1 MADGPRNI
9 LLVAT
14 EPLTG
19 GLLAWLRDA
28 HADAAV
34 TMLKL
39 TADRDAVDLPT
50 EWRILRPTDL
60 GSSEQLG
67 KDILAFL
74 TAVAETPL
82 ANGKTFDQQFRLAGD
97 SSLWWVGPASYRHQ
111 DKAVYAALRA
121 AWLTAKALDQA
132 NANEVLVLTARR
144 NVAAM
149 VASQCTDRSLPCMA
163 VPGSATPARTAWTG
177 RTTWLARTWMWLV
190 TFPWLVLIRA
200 IMARMLTRANRP
212 SRAERDRPAA
222 VMTGAF
228 PRHVREDDSG
238 LGVWYWQ
245 VCAHELAR
253 RDGHLRQQFLLH
265 TVGAPSSAGQMRH
278 GLYHTG
284 WRTLRR
290 LKGLLPIEHRHAP
303 LLTYLGAAFRQLA
316 AMGRLG
322 RVERQDEFRQRLRFC
337 GADVSVLYVPLIR
350 QEVARMA
357 AWAVNIAAIA
367 KSLRA
372 AGNVRL
378 LIVNEEFYGWGM
390 RDIAAARR
398 LNIPTLGVEHGAI
411 FPMHLIYTPPPAQIA
426 NTPIPD
432 HFAVYGQFAKDV
444 VSEIGAYPAERVT
457 VTGGPRFDHLVNAPP
472 DADAARQ
479 RLGFAAEKKLVLIT
493 TNFFRW
499 FQDVAR
505 SVFTACK
512 DRDDVVVCLKTHPN
526 DFPLSVY
533 ETIARDC
540 GAGNVHLFDDRFDD
554 LLAACDVLVGGF
566 STTVIEA
573 ILLGRT
579 TICVNFSDEEYRY
592 PFVADGGSLPARTN
606 EELTRSLA
614 TALSGEADG
623 DLAAGRDRFLARH
636 MGPSASG
643 HAAAAL
649 AELIGTLTDAKES

>member
-19 GLLAWLRDA
+19 GLLVWLRDA
-28 HADAAV
+28 HADATV
-34 TMLKL
+34 TILKL

-82 ANGKTFDQQFRLAGD
+82 ANGRTFDQRFRLAGD
-97 SSLWWVGPASYRHQ
+97 SSLWWVGPASHRHQ

-121 AWLTAKALDQA
+121 AWLTAQALDQTGPH
-132 NANEVLVLTARR
+132 EVLILTARR
-144 NVAAM
+144 DVATTL
-149 VASQCTDRSLPCMA
+149 ASLCAERSLPCMGI
-163 VPGSATPARTAWTG
+163 PGSAAPTGPAWNG
-177 RTTWLARTWMWLV
+177 RTKWIVRTWMWLAA
-190 TFPWLVLIRA
+190 FPWLVLIRA
-200 IMARMLTRANRP
+200 ILARMLTRANRL
-212 SRAERDRPAA
+212 SRAERDRPAV

-228 PRHVREDDSG
+228 PRHVRDDDNG

-245 VCAHELAR
+245 VCTDELAR

-265 TVGAPSSAGQMRH
+265 TVSTPSTAGRMRG

-284 WRTLRR
+284 WRTLRQ
-290 LKGLLPIEHRHAP
+290 LKGLLPIEQRHAP
-303 LLTYLGAAFRQLA
+303 LLTYIGAAWRQLA
-316 AMGRLG
+316 AMCRLG
-322 RVERQDEFRQRLRFC
+322 RIERQDDFRRLLTFC
-337 GADVSVLYVPLIR
+337 GADVSGLYVPLIR
-350 QEVARMA
+350 REVARMA
-357 AWAVNIAAIA
+357 GWAVNIASIA

-398 LNIPTLGVEHGAI
+398 AGIPTLGIEHGAI
-411 FPMHLIYTPPPAQIA
+411 FPMHLIYTPPEAQIA
-426 NTPIPD
+426 NTPTPD

-444 VSEIGAYPAERVT
+444 VSETGAYPATKVT
-457 VTGGPRFDHLVNAPP
+457 VTGGPRFDHLVNTPP
-472 DADAARQ
+472 DGAAARE

-512 DRDDVVVCLKTHPN
+512 GRDDVVICLKTHPN

-540 GAGNVHLFDDRFDD
+540 GAENVHLFDDRFDD

-592 PFVADGGSLPARTN
+592 PFVADGGSLPARTD
-606 EELTRSLA
+606 EELTQSLA
-614 TALSGEADG
+614 TALSGEADA
-623 DLAAGRDRFLARH
+623 DLAAGRRRFLEKH
-636 MGPSASG
+636 MGPSADG
-643 HAAAAL
+643 QAAAAL
-649 AELIGTLTDAKES
+649 ADLIATLTDANES